1 MRPIEFLMHLIGLV
15 ESGLTAHAIR
25 FEEHLYRKY
34 KQRHVKVGLIASYN
48 GFCSNDTAYMIACS
62 SWGMYQIL
70 GWNLYYMCNLQVSIG
85 EYLNDVSLQN
95 ETFKNFFKAIMNV
108 SDIDFCA
115 EKIIWQLKGIEW
127 QIRNKDINTVLNI
140 IQENKDKMPHLV
152 KFIRRY
158 NGCQFGSIRFAD
170 YLLRM
175 CHYIKINV
183 EEGEKHGEK
192 QGN

>member
-1 MRPIEFLMHLIGLV
+1 MRPIETLSHLIGLV
-15 ESGLTAHAIR
+15 ESGLSPHAIR
-25 FEEHLYRKY
+25 FEEHLYKKY
-34 KQRHVKVGLIASYN
+34 KQRNVKVGLIASYN
-48 GFCSNDTAYMIACS
+48 GFCSKDTSYMIACS
-62 SWGMYQIL
+62 SWGIYQIL
-70 GWNLYYMCNLQVSIG
+70 GWNLYYKCGLEVSIG

-108 SDIDFCA
+108 SDVNYCA
-115 EKIIWQLKGIEW
+115 EKIIWQLKNIEW
-127 QIRNKDINTVLNI
+127 QIRNRNINSVLNI
-140 IQENKDKMPHLV
+140 IQENKNKMPHLI

-175 CHYIKINV
+175 CHYIRIDV
-183 EEGEKHGEK
+183 EGGEEIGQG